1 MTISHERNDDAGFK
15 MRHTYV
21 RHSVQS
27 LSRLDT
33 SLRIKR
39 KQKKATKYV
48 PQTLK
53 KAICFNL
60 PSASKANGIKCKML
74 HCTLQQFSTMCATYC
89 P

>member
-33 SLRIKR
+33 SLRIKT
-39 KQKKATKYV
+39 KQKKSYKV
-48 PQTLK
+48 
-53 KAICFNL
+53 
-60 PSASKANGIKCKML
+60 
-74 HCTLQQFSTMCATYC
+74 C
-89 P
+89 PTDFEEGDMF